1 MKIVLADQLGF
12 CNGVKAAI
20 EIATALKQ
28 KYRNVYTLGNLIHN
42 EKAVEELNES
52 GIKSINLE
60 QALLLKQDEILVLKA
75 HGTPE
80 EITLKLK
87 ENKINY
93 VDGICNVVNRIHKL
107 IDAVEPNRNIYIFGN
122 KKHDEVI
129 ALASHANNKIR
140 QVAVIENPEEI
151 DFTAKSA
158 VFFQTTIKKNFFEN
172 IKKYIDEKNQSNNNF
187 VVYYNTICYNTIAR
201 QNEAARMAG
210 ETEYCLV
217 LGSKNSANTNTL
229 FSETLKN
236 NSKTFFIQRIED
248 VEKIN
253 FNNSSVS
260 ILSGASTPASL
271 IQEVV
276 VYMSEITENQEN
288 VKNEISMEE
297 IANSLDASKE
307 KVGSIVKCIVVKSD
321 ELGLVVNDLKSKS
334 EVKILKE
341 DIGDDYNP
349 SQYKPKQEIEAVYL
363 GRQGNKNKYS
373 IKELKLQEE
382 ARKQIASA
390 LENGI
395 FKCQFTKWDDKN
407 FYGTLG
413 KGNWAYKVI
422 APIQEVMYSKKQ
434 TQPARFLK
442 KTFELK
448 AIPNPNPETN
458 TGKNVIFASLKE
470 IIMEKRAKEDAMFV
484 EKINVD
490 DVLNGKVVGTQDRG
504 ILVDF
509 DGHIAFVHA
518 SQLAW
523 KHLDAKEI
531 EKMFKVGEK
540 FDFLVLE
547 INRATN
553 KVVIG
558 HKELTDKPIEAAKKK
573 YNVGDIVKAQV
584 KKIFDYGVLVS
595 FDTDLTGL
603 IHISQLANKHVKDPS
618 EIVKVGQKIDVKI
631 LNFDDD
637 RIQLSY
643 KSVVADTEQSE
654 DNSDTNKSEK
664 KSNKAAEQSEW
675 RSEGQASATIGELFK
690 DLDTEKK

>member
-20 EIATALKQ
+20 EIATSLK
-28 KYRNVYTLGNLIHN
+28 KRYKNVYTLGNLIHN
-42 EKAVEELNES
+42 EKAVAELNEI
-52 GIKSINLE
+52 GIKSINLD
-60 QALLLKQDEILVLKA
+60 QALLLKDDEILVLKA

-80 EITLKLK
+80 EIILQLKK
-87 ENKINY
+87 NKINF
-93 VDGICNVVNRIHKL
+93 VDGICNVVNKIHKL
-107 IDAVEPNRNIYIFGN
+107 IDVVESDRNIYIFGN
-122 KKHDEVI
+122 KNHDEVV
-129 ALASHANNKIR
+129 ALVSHANNQIR
-140 QVAVIENPEEI
+140 KVQVVETLEDI
-151 DFTAKSA
+151 DFTVKSA
-158 VFFQTTIKKNFFEN
+158 IFFQTTIKKGFFEN
-172 IKKYIDEKNQSNNNF
+172 IKKYIDEKNQSNSNF

-201 QNEAARMAG
+201 QNEAVRLAG

-229 FSETLKN
+229 FSETVKQ
-236 NSKTFFIQRIED
+236 NSKTYFIQRIED
-248 VEKIN
+248 VKKIK

-271 IQEVV
+271 IQEVI

-288 VKNEISMEE
+288 VKKEISMEE
-297 IANSLDASKE
+297 IANSLDSAKE
-307 KVGSIVKCIVVKSD
+307 KVGNIVECTLVKAD
-321 ELGLVVNDLKSKS
+321 ELGLVVSDLKSKS
-334 EVKILKE
+334 EIKILKE
-341 DIGDDYNP
+341 DIGDDYDP
-349 SQYKPKQEIEAVYL
+349 SQYKDVKKINAVYL
-363 GRQGNKNKYS
+363 GRQGNKNRYS

-382 ARKQIASA
+382 ARAQITSA
-390 LENGI
+390 LEKGI

-413 KGNWAYKVI
+413 KANWAYKVI
-422 APIQEVMYSKKQ
+422 APIQEVLYSKKQ

-448 AIPNPNPETN
+448 VIPNPNPETN
-458 TGKNVIFASLKE
+458 TSKNVIYASLKE

-490 DVLNGKVVGTQDRG
+490 DVLNGKVVSTQDKG

-509 DGHIAFVHA
+509 DGYTAFVHA

-523 KHLDAKEI
+523 KHLDGKEI
-531 EKMFKVGEK
+531 EKMFKVGDK

-573 YNVGDIVKAQV
+573 YNVGDIVKGQV
-584 KKIFDYGVLVS
+584 KKIFNYGVLVS

-643 KSVVADTEQSE
+643 KSVVSDNEETEGS
-654 DNSDTNKSEK
+654 SDAIKSEK
-664 KSNKAAEQSEW
+664 KSNKSHEQSEW

-690 DLDTEKK
+690 DLDTEEK